1 MRKNQWRNV
10 SKPLMLGIIPVMSLF
25 IYLLWFPFPS
35 MDTLYFCTFIVGFYA
50 VLGYFGYTVKVLYQK
65 LLRVLRG
72 KLIRGR
78 PWWYRRNQR

>member
-10 SKPLMLGIIPVMSLF
+10 SKPLMLGFVPVMSLF
-25 IYLLWFPFPS
+25 VYLLWFPFPS
-35 MDTLYFCTFIVGFYA
+35 VDTLLFSTCIIGFYA
-50 VLGYFGYTVKVLYQK
+50 ALGYFGYTVKVLYQK

-72 KLIRGR
+72 RFIRGR